1 MVCLKIPDTSRLRIQ
16 YSSLNNFLISPGGM
30 TSLKG
35 GNANLVFVHTYI
47 HTHTSNKNQI
57 YTSLKLS
64 LKTKRKASF
73 PVLLLFC
80 VWVCFCGFFFFFS
93 SIATIAISKHY
104 YYLHILCYHKLQDNP
119 IVEVKCSIHQVLLLD
134 RLFFHFLY
142 QSPKYNQN
150 YSEMLSF
157 HSAINWF
164 SGLIYIHSDFYA
176 LFTEILLFATLAYSG
191 TISSN
196 GTYFM
201 QKPLSLA

>member
-1 MVCLKIPDTSRLRIQ
+1 M
-16 YSSLNNFLISPGGM
+16 LILPLFCVLFYM
-30 TSLKG
+30 Q
-35 GNANLVFVHTYI
+35 I
-47 HTHTSNKNQI
+47 HTHTLNKNQI

-64 LKTKRKASF
+64 LKAKRKAGF

-80 VWVCFCGFFFFFS
+80 VWVCFFFS

-104 YYLHILCYHKLQDNP
+104 YYLHIPCYHKLQDNP
-119 IVEVKCSIHQVLLLD
+119 IAEVKSSIHQVLLLD

-142 QSPKYNQN
+142 QSPKYDQN
-150 YSEMLSF
+150 YSEKFSF

-164 SGLIYIHSDFYA
+164 SGLIYIYSDFYA
-176 LFTEILLFATLAYSG
+176 LFTEILLFATLAYSN

-196 GTYFM
+196 GMYFM